1 MTPDQL
7 WQRYADLWSADA
19 APDSPEFEA
28 CLAEDIH
35 YCDPNGPVA
44 GRAALARYM
53 AGFRAA
59 MPGTRFHIAAVASH
73 NGRTLS
79 EWSLRSADDAVLQTG
94 RSFAQHD
101 DRGRLRDITGFFD
114 PQAASATAVA

>member
-1 MTPDQL
+1 MTPNQL
-7 WQRYADLWSADA
+7 WQRYADLWSTEIAH
-19 APDSPEFEA
+19 DSPEFEA
-28 CLAEDIH
+28 CLNEDIN

-44 GRAALARYM
+44 GRPALAQYM

-59 MPGTRFHIAAVASH
+59 MPGTRFRIAAVASH

-79 EWSLRSADDAVLQTG
+79 EWSLRSADDVVLQTG

-101 DRGRLRDITGFFD
+101 ERGRLRDITGFFD
-114 PQAASATAVA
+114 AQPARAPAAG

>member
-7 WQRYADLWSADA
+7 WQRYADLWSTDA
-19 APDSPEFEA
+19 THDSPEFEA
-28 CLAEDIH
+28 CLAEDIR

-44 GRAALARYM
+44 GRDALARYM
-53 AGFRAA
+53 AGFRAT
-59 MPGTRFHIAAVASH
+59 MPGTRFRIDGVAAH

-79 EWSLRSADDAVLQTG
+79 RWHLQGADGAVLQTG

-101 DRGRLRDITGFFD
+101 EQGRLRDITGFFD
-114 PQAASATAVA
+114 APSPR

>member
-1 MTPDQL
+1 MTPEQL
-7 WQRYADLWSADA
+7 WQRYADLWSTPA
-19 APDSPEFEA
+19 AHDSPEFEA
-28 CLAEDIH
+28 CLNEAVH

-44 GRAALARYM
+44 GRAALAQYM

-59 MPGTRFHIAAVASH
+59 MPGTRFRIATVVAH

-79 EWSLRSADDAVLQTG
+79 AWSLRSAEGVVLQTG

-101 DRGRLRDITGFFD
+101 ERGRLREITGFFD
-114 PQAASATAVA
+114 PLPAG